1 MSTLADEASEERQRI
16 APALGKIASG
26 LYVATAGLG
35 DEKVGMLCSFVEQCS
50 FTPPMISIAVGP
62 TRPLVQALDG
72 HGLFGL
78 HILSK
83 ENGALLKSFARPDV
97 VDPFAGH
104 EIEEN
109 LFGIPQ
115 LSEAWAFLACKV
127 ASKVTTGDHT
137 LYVAE
142 VFDGVLQHP
151 GQEPN
156 VRIRSNGFS
165 Y

>member
-1 MSTLADEASEERQRI
+1 MSTLAEEGSEERQRI

-26 LYVATAGLG
+26 LYVATAALG

-50 FTPPMISIAVGP
+50 FNPPMISMAVGP
-62 TRPLVQALDG
+62 NRPIVKALDG

-83 ENGALLKSFARPDV
+83 ENTALLKSFARPDGN
-97 VDPFAGH
+97 PFEGH
-104 EIEEN
+104 AIEEN

-127 ASKVTTGDHT
+127 STKVTTGDHI

-142 VFDGVLQHP
+142 VFDGALQHP
-151 GQEPN
+151 GQEAN
-156 VRIRSNGFS
+156 VRIRPNGFN